1 MHFAARHPTPD
12 TLPTPIHVIGIGD
25 DGLEAVPA
33 NVRQVIA
40 DADVLLGTERTLAL
54 VPKSKAERHAISSD
68 LNQLVTTIQHA
79 GDKRVVLL
87 LYGDPMFYG
96 LARYVSE
103 RLGKERFV
111 VVPHVSSMQLAF
123 ARVMETWEE
132 AYLSDLAKH
141 PLDAVL
147 EKIRT
152 AQKAGLFTTDQC
164 GPADVAKALLGR
176 HIDYFTAYVCE
187 NLGAR
192 DERVTRG
199 TLKEIAAQRFD
210 PLNVLILIRDPNA
223 PDRPREAVGRRLFGN
238 PDEAFLQSKPKQGL
252 LTPAEVR
259 SIALAQMDIAPSRIV
274 WDIGAGSVSV
284 SIEAAQM
291 ASDGQVY
298 AIEMDAED
306 HGLIRQ
312 NAERFGVANMNAV
325 LGRAPE
331 ALVELPDP
339 DAVFIA
345 GGGRE
350 VTRIT
355 EVAYNRLRPGG
366 RLVVNVV
373 SVDQLAELRQT
384 LSNLPLPPGESR
396 SSHPPLPLG
405 EGRGEG
411 SRSTHRPSTDVHI
424 WMINLARGTDQLDR
438 LSFEAV
444 KPSFLLAV
452 TKQ

>member
-1 MHFAARHPTPD
+1 MPPK
-12 TLPTPIHVIGIGD
+12 IHVIGIGD
-25 DGLEAVPA
+25 DGLEAVPN
-33 NVRQVIA
+33 NVRQIIA
-40 DADVLLGTERTLAL
+40 DAEVLLGTERTLAL
-54 VPKSKAERHAISSD
+54 VPKSAAQRHTISSD
-68 LNQLVTTIQHA
+68 LNQLVAALQKA
-79 GDKRVVLL
+79 VGKRVALL
-87 LYGDPMFYG
+87 VYGDPMFYG
-96 LARYVSE
+96 LARYVCD
-103 RLGKERFV
+103 RLGKDRFV

-132 AYLSDLAKH
+132 AYLTDLAKH

-152 AQKAGLFTTDQC
+152 AQKVGLFTTDHT
-164 GPADVAKALLGR
+164 GPAEVARALLDR

-199 TLKEIAAQRFD
+199 TLEDIAAQKFD
-210 PLNVLILIRDPNA
+210 ALNVMILVRDPNA

-238 PDEAFLQSKPKQGL
+238 PDEAFLQSKPKYGL

-259 SIALAQMDIAPSRIV
+259 AIALAQMDIAPSSIV
-274 WDIGAGSVSV
+274 WDIGAGSGSV

-291 ASDGQVY
+291 ASDGAVY
-298 AIEMDAED
+298 AIEMDPED

-312 NAERFGVANMNAV
+312 NADRFGVANVAAV

-331 ALVELPDP
+331 ACDELPDP

-350 VTRIT
+350 VTRIS
-355 EVAYNRLRPGG
+355 EYAYRRLRPGG
-366 RLVVNVV
+366 RLVVNTT
-373 SVDQLAELRQT
+373 SVDHLMELR
-384 LSNLPLPPGESR
+384 ESMR
-396 SSHPPLPLG
+396 SYSP
-405 EGRGEG
+405 
-411 SRSTHRPSTDVHI
+411 DVHV
-424 WMINLARGTDQLDR
+424 WMISLARGTDQLDR
-438 LSFEAV
+438 LSFDPL

-452 TKQ
+452 TKS

>member
-1 MHFAARHPTPD
+1 MPEK
-12 TLPTPIHVIGIGD
+12 IHVIGIGD
-25 DGLEAVPA
+25 DGLEAVPN
-33 NVRQVIA
+33 NVRQIIGNA
-40 DADVLLGTERTLAL
+40 EVLLGTERTLAL
-54 VPKSKAERHAISSD
+54 VPKSPAERHTISSD
-68 LNQLVTTIQHA
+68 LNQLVTTLQKAA
-79 GDKRVVLL
+79 GKRVALL

-103 RLGKERFV
+103 RLGKDRFV

-141 PLDAVL
+141 PLDSVL
-147 EKIRT
+147 ERIRT
-152 AQKAGLFTTDQC
+152 AQKVGLFTTDQC
-164 GPADVAKALLGR
+164 GPADVAKALLAR
-176 HIDYFTAYVCE
+176 RIEYFTAYVCE
-187 NLGAR
+187 NLGSR

-199 TLKEIAAQRFD
+199 TLAEIAGHKFD

-238 PDEAFLQSKPKQGL
+238 PDEAFLQSKPKHGL

-259 SIALAQMDIAPSRIV
+259 SIALAQMDIAPSSIV
-274 WDIGAGSVSV
+274 WDIGAGSGSV

-291 ASDGQVY
+291 APEGAVY

-312 NAERFGVANMNAV
+312 NAERFGVANVNAV

-331 ALVELPDP
+331 ACDELPDP

-350 VTRIT
+350 VTRIS
-355 EVAYNRLRPGG
+355 EVAYRRLRPGG

-373 SVDQLAELRQT
+373 SIDHLAELREA
-384 LSNLPLPPGESR
+384 LRRHSR
-396 SSHPPLPLG
+396 DIH
-405 EGRGEG
+405 
-411 SRSTHRPSTDVHI
+411 V

-438 LSFEAV
+438 LSFDPV

-452 TKQ
+452 TKT

>member
-1 MHFAARHPTPD
+1 MPY
-12 TLPTPIHVIGIGD
+12 PIHVIGIGD
-25 DGLEAVPA
+25 DGLEAVPI
-33 NVRQVIA
+33 NVRQVIGS
-40 DADVLLGTERTLAL
+40 ADVLLGTERTLAL
-54 VPKSKAERHAISSD
+54 VPKSSAERHTISSD
-68 LNQLVTTIQHA
+68 LNQLVAALQTAA
-79 GDKRVVLL
+79 GKRVVLL

-103 RLGKERFV
+103 RLGKDRFV

-141 PLDAVL
+141 PLDSVL
-147 EKIRT
+147 ERIRT
-152 AQKAGLFTTDQC
+152 AQKVGLFTTDQC
-164 GPADVAKALLGR
+164 GPADVAKALLAR
-176 HIDYFTAYVCE
+176 HIDYFTGYVCE

-199 TLKEIAAQRFD
+199 TLAEIAGHQFD

-259 SIALAQMDIAPSRIV
+259 SIALAQMDIAPSSIV
-274 WDIGAGSVSV
+274 WDIGAGSGSV

-291 ASDGQVY
+291 APEGAVY

-312 NAERFGVANMNAV
+312 NAERFGVANVNAV

-331 ALVELPDP
+331 ACDELPDP

-350 VTRIT
+350 VTRIS
-355 EVAYNRLRPGG
+355 EVAYRRLRPGG

-373 SVDQLAELRQT
+373 SIDHLAELREA
-384 LSNLPLPPGESR
+384 LCRHSR
-396 SSHPPLPLG
+396 DIH
-405 EGRGEG
+405 
-411 SRSTHRPSTDVHI
+411 V

-438 LSFEAV
+438 LSFDPV

-452 TKQ
+452 TKT

>member
-1 MHFAARHPTPD
+1 VRKYVDLAHPASSIQHPASSIQH
-12 TLPTPIHVIGIGD
+12 PASSIQHPASSIMPEKIHVIGIGD

-33 NVRQVIA
+33 AVRKLISEA
-40 DADVLLGTERTLAL
+40 ELLLGTDRTLAL
-54 VPKSKAERHAISSD
+54 VPPSQAERHLITTD
-68 LNQLVTTIQHA
+68 LNSLVATIER
-79 GDKRVVLL
+79 GGGKRTVLL
-87 LYGDPMFYG
+87 VYGDPLFYG

-103 RLGKERFV
+103 RVGKDRFV
-111 VVPHVSSMQLAF
+111 VMPHVSSMQLAF
-123 ARVMETWEE
+123 ARVMETWED

-141 PLDAVL
+141 PLDTVL

-152 AQKAGLFTTDQC
+152 AQKVGLFTTDTC
-164 GPADVAKALLGR
+164 GPAEVAKALLER
-176 HIDYFTAYVCE
+176 HIDYFKAYVCE
-187 NLGAR
+187 NLGSR

-199 TLKEIAAQRFD
+199 TLAEIARQKFD
-210 PLNVLILIRDPNA
+210 SLNVLILVRDPNA

-259 SIALAQMDIAPSRIV
+259 SIALAQMDIAPSSIV
-274 WDIGAGSVSV
+274 WDIGAGSGSV

-291 ASDGQVY
+291 APEGTVF

-306 HGLIRQ
+306 HGLIRS
-312 NAERFGVANMNAV
+312 NAERFGVANVNAV

-331 ALVELPDP
+331 ACDALPDP

-350 VTRIT
+350 VTRIS
-355 EVAYNRLRPGG
+355 EYAYRRLRSGG

-373 SVDQLAELRQT
+373 SIDHLAELR
-384 LSNLPLPPGESR
+384 EAMAKHSR
-396 SSHPPLPLG
+396 SI
-405 EGRGEG
+405 
-411 SRSTHRPSTDVHI
+411 HI

-438 LSFEAV
+438 LSFEAL
-444 KPSFLLAV
+444 KPNFLLAV
-452 TKQ
+452 AKG